1 MPTVRDLRIE
11 AGLTAFQLAVKAD
24 VSISSINRLEQGKR
38 PVKRLIVSRVL
49 NALSQ
54 ELGRPLTFETVSGL
68 KTVE

>member
-38 PVKRLIVSRVL
+38 PVKRLVISRVL

-68 KTVE
+68 KIVE